1 MSMYRIVGQQILDGK
16 KFGGVLLSGKRLDN
30 AWDVSVFEVNGHR
43 EISVR
48 QHVQW
53 EEVGDWEEH
62 RDACGNPVEDIPA
75 TEEQIEEYR
84 LLKLKKAAQ
93 RAKTACRR
101 LIKASDFREMLTG
114 TYRENQTDR
123 ELFLQHMRRFID
135 AMQYAL
141 PKFQYVTSFEQQDR
155 GAWHFHMATNK
166 LPRFVRYKGEKI
178 EAWLL
183 PTLIWRKIVG
193 ENNGLVF
200 VGGKPRWGS
209 SRRRN
214 QSIAKI
220 AAYVSKYITKD
231 YELALPGSKRYWSS
245 RQIDLPKPRRETLY
259 GFELDDLIR
268 RAFQTKQEGHVI
280 VSHRIG
286 RFQDSY
292 WLCTEPAP
300 PPTLH

>member
-1 MSMYRIVGQQILDGK
+1 MSMYRIVGQQIINGK
-16 KFGGVLLSGKRLDN
+16 KTGGVLLSGKRLDN

-43 EISVR
+43 ELSVR
-48 QHVQW
+48 QYIEW
-53 EEVGDWEEH
+53 SEVGDWREH
-62 RDACGNPVEDIPA
+62 RDACGNLVDDIPL

-84 LLKLKKAAQ
+84 LHKLKKAAQ

-101 LIKASDFREMLTG
+101 LIKLGDYREMLTG

-123 ELFLQHMRRFID
+123 ELFLQHMRKFID
-135 AMQYAL
+135 AVQYVL
-141 PKFQYVTSFEQQDR
+141 PKFRYVVSFEQQER

-178 EAWLL
+178 EGWLL

-193 ENNGLVF
+193 DDNGLVF

-231 YELALPGSKRYWSS
+231 YELAQPGTKRYWAS
-245 RQIDLPKPRRETLY
+245 RMDEASMPKPKRETIF
-259 GFELDDLIR
+259 GVTMDELIR
-268 RAFQTKQEGHVI
+268 RAFETKAPGSLI

-286 RFQDSY
+286 HFQDSY
-292 WLCTEPAP
+292 WLCTEPG
-300 PPTLH
+300 PTLH